1 MSSAHSTHPVTTIS
15 GGEDGDFTTVH
26 HLTAGGSDREIGR
39 ALAAA
44 AESVHGETARP
55 LPADP
60 VVEGVRRRWFATHYP
75 AHAERAVGVAD
86 HFGLDPDDHRWTV
99 DWLNTYDLPAG
110 CSVAFYPG
118 IGTDDGHSR
127 LARNFDFPTATLGQ
141 IMGGDAQPGERPL
154 AADVWVSEL
163 RPEGGYASVTVGIMD
178 VMGAMDGINEAGL
191 AVALMAD
198 NETPDPEPTGS
209 PRVGLAEHQVVR
221 YLLDTCAT
229 VAEAREALLLAKHY
243 YFFTP
248 CHYLVADRTGAA
260 FVWEHSPRR
269 NQELTVPPPDAGG
282 GRLACTN
289 HLLHRWP
296 DASRLPSDEGP
307 TGTAAMTYHRW
318 TVLDRAL
325 RTAGTVSHSD
335 IDRHFASVRFTAPV
349 EGARTFWHGRY
360 DLDDGSVDLSFYR
373 HDEDGES
380 RYSAPRRFVAGSAAI
395 RAAETGSRAADIVPA
410 LADR

>member
-1 MSSAHSTHPVTTIS
+1 MSSAGNTTPVTTTAS
-15 GGEDGDFTTVH
+15 GGGADDFTTAH
-26 HLTAGGSDREIGR
+26 HLVAAGSNREIGR
-39 ALAAA
+39 TLAAA
-44 AESVHGETARP
+44 AESVHGGTARP
-55 LPADP
+55 RPADP
-60 VVEGVRRRWFATHYP
+60 VVEGVRRRWFAVHYP
-75 AHAERAVGVAD
+75 AHAERAAGVAD
-86 HFGLDPDDHRWTV
+86 HFGLAPGDHRWTL

-110 CSVAFYPG
+110 CSAAFYPG
-118 IGTDDGHSR
+118 TGTDDGHGR

-141 IMGGDAQPGERPL
+141 MLGGEAQPGERPL

-191 AVALMAD
+191 CVALLAD

-229 VAEAREALLLAKHY
+229 AAEAREALLLAKHY

-269 NQELTVPPPDAGG
+269 NQELTVSPSDTCT
-282 GRLACTN
+282 GRLTCTN

-296 DASRLPSDEGP
+296 DPSQLPSDEGP
-307 TGTAAMTYHRW
+307 MGTAALTYHRW
-318 TVLDRAL
+318 TVLDHAL
-325 RTAGTVSHSD
+325 RTGGTVSRRD
-335 IDRHFASVRFTAPV
+335 IERHFASVRFTAPV
-349 EGARTFWHGRY
+349 EGARTFWHGLY
-360 DLDDGSVDLSFYR
+360 DLDEGAVDLSFYQ
-373 HDEDGES
+373 HDDAGES
-380 RYSAPRRFVAGSAAI
+380 RYSAPTRFVADG
-395 RAAETGSRAADIVPA
+395 RARSTAEPVGAGAR
-410 LADR
+410 R